1 MDIGRQPDASCDQR
15 NCHDESQPIYDH
27 ATPIIVLLDI
37 ALVLGKAQDR
47 RNVRITITDELPPPC
62 RPFRFGASR
71 PNSDDAMYVIARL
84 KRSEDQ
90 VTTFRHHHTDK
101 GYRTGPTCKFHAA
114 VGKYGRLV
122 RLVMMRR
129 AQLSL
134 PRPSRSPIKNLQG
147 FIAGWISAKLKKIHL
162 SGLPVQKYIGDGGSR
177 PGGPPIA
184 EGHDCSKMAPASTG
198 RSGGMPRPGP
208 CWGTASPAYSLGRWN
223 CLTRFG
229 ALFVL
234 KLEIRSEDP
243 RPLTQPVRLSD
254 EAHRHA

>member
-47 RNVRITITDELPPPC
+47 RNVRITITDEFPPPC

-184 EGHDCSKMAPASTG
+184 EGLIAQRWPRPRRGARGVCRDQDPAGEQRAQLTP
-198 RSGGMPRPGP
+198 SGG
-208 CWGTASPAYSLGRWN
+208 GTASQGLAP
-223 CLTRFG
+223 F
-229 ALFVL
+229 LF
-234 KLEIRSEDP
+234 
-243 RPLTQPVRLSD
+243 
-254 EAHRHA
+254 